1 VSSLGAGEAVLIAAA
16 GFLAGAVN
24 AVAGGGSLI
33 SFPALL
39 AVGYPSVS
47 ANVTNTVS
55 VLPGYVG
62 GTYGYRRELRGQGP
76 QLRALVPVSVLGA
89 VLGATLLLTTS
100 SDLFD
105 GVVPFLV
112 ALASVLLLA
121 QPRIQRWVLSRPH
134 DGFAR
139 SHGALAAVTFVTAAY
154 GAYFGGGLGV
164 ILLAVLGMFLT
175 ADLQRTNALKSALT
189 LLINLVAMVAFAL
202 FGPVQWVAVAIV
214 APASLVGGWVGAQ
227 VARRLPANL
236 LRATVAAFGFAVAL
250 VLLVR

>member
-1 VSSLGAGEAVLIAAA
+1 MSLDVGEALLLAGA
-16 GFLAGAVN
+16 GFLAGGVN

-55 VLPGYVG
+55 VLPGYAG
-62 GTYGYRRELRGQGP
+62 GAYGYRRELKGQGDH
-76 QLRALVPVSVLGA
+76 LRRLAPVSVLGA
-89 VLGATLLLTTS
+89 VVGAVLLLTTS
-100 SDLFD
+100 SDAFD
-105 GVVPFLV
+105 VIVPFLV
-112 ALASVLLLA
+112 ALASLLLLA

-139 SHGALAAVTFVTAAY
+139 SGGALVLSTFVAATY

-164 ILLAVLGMFLT
+164 VLLAVLGMFL
-175 ADLQRTNALKSALT
+175 AGDLQRTNALKSALT
-189 LLINLVAMVAFAL
+189 LTINLVAMVAFAL
-202 FGPVQWVAVAIV
+202 FGPVQWVAVAIM
-214 APASLVGGWVGAQ
+214 APASLIGGWAGAQ
-227 VARRLPANL
+227 VARRLPANV
-236 LRATVAAFGFAVAL
+236 LRATVAAFGFVVAV

>member
-1 VSSLGAGEAVLIAAA
+1 VSIDVGEAILIAGA

-39 AVGYPSVS
+39 AVGYPSVT

-62 GTYGYRRELRGQGP
+62 GAYGYRRELQGQGR
-76 QLRALVPVSVLGA
+76 QLRRLAPVSALGA
-89 VLGATLLLTTS
+89 VAGAVLLLTTS
-100 SDLFD
+100 SEVFD

-121 QPRIQRWVLSRPH
+121 QPRIQSWVLSRPH

-139 SHGALAAVTFVTAAY
+139 SHAALAIATFVAAVY

-164 ILLAVLGMFLT
+164 ILLAVLGMFLVG
-175 ADLQRTNALKSALT
+175 DLQRTNALKSALT
-189 LLINLVAMVAFAL
+189 LVINLVAMIAFAL

-214 APASLVGGWVGAQ
+214 APASLLGGWVGAQ
-227 VARRLPANL
+227 VARRLPAVV
-236 LRATVAAFGFAVAL
+236 LRATVAAFGFVVAV

>member
-1 VSSLGAGEAVLIAAA
+1 MSLDLGEALLVAGA
-16 GFLAGAVN
+16 GFLAGGVN

-39 AVGYPSVS
+39 AVGYPSVT

-55 VLPGYVG
+55 ILPGYVG
-62 GTYGYRRELRGQGP
+62 GAYGYRRELRGQGDR
-76 QLRALVPVSVLGA
+76 LRRLAPVSVLGA
-89 VLGATLLLTTS
+89 AAGATLLLTTS
-100 SDLFD
+100 SDVFD
-105 GVVPFLV
+105 LVVPFLV

-121 QPRIQRWVLSRPH
+121 QPRIQQWVLSRPH

-139 SHGALAAVTFVTAAY
+139 SRGALALTAFAAAVY
-154 GAYFGGGLGV
+154 GGYFGGGLGV
-164 ILLAVLGMFLT
+164 ILLAVLGMFL
-175 ADLQRTNALKSALT
+175 AGDLQHTNALKSALT
-189 LLINLVAMVAFAL
+189 LVINLVAMVAFAL

-227 VARRLPANL
+227 VARRLRADV
-236 LRATVAAFGFAVAL
+236 LRATVAAFGFAVAV